1 MERITL
7 APGAHINVLPAEKF
21 NRCRIS
27 INFIWPAAREWATAE
42 ALLPLVLER
51 GYQGCPDMTELSK
64 KLARLY
70 GAALSVDGT
79 MSGQSRVLTVSLSGI
94 RDAFALAGEPLSRE
108 YADIA
113 FGTAFEPYRVD
124 GVLDA
129 EAVAIEKEQL
139 RELLEGEINEKRSYC
154 IRQARRRFYGDSPAG
169 IERNGYLDEVD
180 GLTPSV
186 SLTARVSR
194 GGSYETNISVSGKN
208 AYYFRTNDALLERGR
223 ALNII
228 DENQMSFVCWISS
241 DMVESFFYGVDP
253 IGETLYINGVPFLV
267 AGLLSEDG
275 DASVASLMSG
285 SADILIPYST
295 ALKMNNTSDVTSFT
309 VYLADGV
316 DSEAAA
322 SSIEASMDAMF
333 SYEEDCFT
341 VTTMSG
347 IEDTME
353 EMLSMMTALLAG
365 IASIAL
371 VVGGIGIM
379 NMMLTS
385 VTERTTEIGLKKALG
400 ALPWQIQLQFL
411 MESFL
416 LSLIGGLA
424 GVALGLILSF
434 AMCRAMSAQF
444 VLSVGAIALGV
455 GFSAAV
461 GVLFG
466 WAPARKASRLN
477 PIDALRSV

>member
-1 MERITL
+1 MIRECVAMSLSNIRS
-7 APGAHINVLPAEKF
+7 
-21 NRCRIS
+21 NRVRS
-27 INFIWPAAREWATAE
+27 F
-42 ALLPLVLER
+42 
-51 GYQGCPDMTELSK
+51 
-64 KLARLY
+64 
-70 GAALSVDGT
+70 
-79 MSGQSRVLTVSLSGI
+79 LTVLGILIGVTAVIALITTVSGVSGSLTSSFSSMGAGTLMVSITGSDLKSGMT
-94 RDAFALAGEPLSRE
+94 
-108 YADIA
+108 ADDL
-113 FGTAFEPYRVD
+113 T
-124 GVLDA
+124 
-129 EAVAIEKEQL
+129 
-139 RELLEGEINEKRSYC
+139 EIS
-154 IRQARRRFYGDSPAG
+154 SM
-169 IERNGYLDEVD
+169 DEVD

-186 SLTARVSR
+186 SLSARVSR

>member
-1 MERITL
+1 
-7 APGAHINVLPAEKF
+7 
-21 NRCRIS
+21 
-27 INFIWPAAREWATAE
+27 
-42 ALLPLVLER
+42 
-51 GYQGCPDMTELSK
+51 
-64 KLARLY
+64 
-70 GAALSVDGT
+70 
-79 MSGQSRVLTVSLSGI
+79 
-94 RDAFALAGEPLSRE
+94 
-108 YADIA
+108 
-113 FGTAFEPYRVD
+113 
-124 GVLDA
+124 
-129 EAVAIEKEQL
+129 
-139 RELLEGEINEKRSYC
+139 
-154 IRQARRRFYGDSPAG
+154 
-169 IERNGYLDEVD
+169 
-180 GLTPSV
+180 
-186 SLTARVSR
+186 
-194 GGSYETNISVSGKN
+194 
-208 AYYFRTNDALLERGR
+208 
-223 ALNII
+223 
-228 DENQMSFVCWISS
+228 
-241 DMVESFFYGVDP
+241 
-253 IGETLYINGVPFLV
+253 
-267 AGLLSEDG
+267 
-275 DASVASLMSG
+275 
-285 SADILIPYST
+285 
-295 ALKMNNTSDVTSFT
+295 
-309 VYLADGV
+309 
-316 DSEAAA
+316 
-322 SSIEASMDAMF
+322 MDAMF

-385 VTERTTEIGLKKALG
+385 VTERTVEIGLKKALG

-434 AMCRAMSAQF
+434 AMCKAMGTQF
-444 VLSVGAIALGV
+444 VLSAGAIALGV

>member
-1 MERITL
+1 MLKSIRKSFVMIRECVRMSLSNILANRMRSFLTVLGILIGVTAVIALITTISGVSGSLSSSFSSMGAGTLMVSVTGSDLKSGMTADNL
-7 APGAHINVLPAEKF
+7 A
-21 NRCRIS
+21 
-27 INFIWPAAREWATAE
+27 
-42 ALLPLVLER
+42 
-51 GYQGCPDMTELSK
+51 ELS
-64 KLARLY
+64 
-70 GAALSVDGT
+70 S
-79 MSGQSRVLTVSLSGI
+79 M
-94 RDAFALAGEPLSRE
+94 
-108 YADIA
+108 
-113 FGTAFEPYRVD
+113 
-124 GVLDA
+124 
-129 EAVAIEKEQL
+129 
-139 RELLEGEINEKRSYC
+139 
-154 IRQARRRFYGDSPAG
+154 
-169 IERNGYLDEVD
+169 DEVD

-186 SLTARVSR
+186 SLSARVSR

-208 AYYFRTNDALLERGR
+208 AYYFRTNESLLERGR
-223 ALNII
+223 KLNAV
-228 DENQMSFVCWISS
+228 DEEQTSFVCWISS

-253 IGETLYINGVPFLV
+253 IGESLYINGIPFLV

-275 DASVASLMSG
+275 DSSMASLMSG
-285 SADILIPYST
+285 SADILIPYTT
-295 ALKMNNTSDVTSFT
+295 ALKMNNSSDVASFT

-322 SSIEASMDAMF
+322 DSIEASMDAMF
-333 SYEEDCFT
+333 SYEEDCFS

-424 GVALGLILSF
+424 GVALGLMLSF
-434 AMCRAMSAQF
+434 AMCRAMGTQF
-444 VLSVGAIALGV
+444 ALSVGAIALGV

-477 PIDALRSV
+477 PIDSLRSV

>member
-1 MERITL
+1 MLKSIRKSFVMIRECVRMSLSNILANRMRSFLTVLGILIGVTAVIALITTISGVSGSL
-7 APGAHINVLPAEKF
+7 SSSFSSMGAGTLMVSVTGSDLK
-21 NRCRIS
+21 S
-27 INFIWPAAREWATAE
+27 GMTADD
-42 ALLPLVLER
+42 L
-51 GYQGCPDMTELSK
+51 TELS
-64 KLARLY
+64 
-70 GAALSVDGT
+70 S
-79 MSGQSRVLTVSLSGI
+79 M
-94 RDAFALAGEPLSRE
+94 
-108 YADIA
+108 
-113 FGTAFEPYRVD
+113 
-124 GVLDA
+124 
-129 EAVAIEKEQL
+129 
-139 RELLEGEINEKRSYC
+139 
-154 IRQARRRFYGDSPAG
+154 
-169 IERNGYLDEVD
+169 DEVD

-208 AYYFRTNDALLERGR
+208 AYYFRNNENLLTRGR
-223 ALNII
+223 SLNAV
-228 DENQMSFVCWISS
+228 DEAQTSFVCWISP

-253 IGETLYINGVPFLV
+253 VGESLYINGIPFLV
-267 AGLLSEDG
+267 SGLLSEDG
-275 DASVASLMSG
+275 DSSMASLMSG
-285 SADILIPYST
+285 SADILIPYTT
-295 ALKMNNTSDVTSFT
+295 ALKMNNSSDVTSFT
-309 VYLADGV
+309 VYLADGM
-316 DSEAAA
+316 DSESAAD
-322 SSIEASMDAMF
+322 SIEATMDAMF
-333 SYEEDCFT
+333 SYEEDCFS

-434 AMCRAMSAQF
+434 AMCKAMSAQF

>member
-1 MERITL
+1 MLKSIRKSFVMIRECVRMSLSNILANRMRSFLTVLGILIGVTAVIALITTISGVSGSLSSSFSSMGAGTLMVSVTGSDLKSGMTADNL
-7 APGAHINVLPAEKF
+7 A
-21 NRCRIS
+21 
-27 INFIWPAAREWATAE
+27 
-42 ALLPLVLER
+42 
-51 GYQGCPDMTELSK
+51 ELS
-64 KLARLY
+64 
-70 GAALSVDGT
+70 S
-79 MSGQSRVLTVSLSGI
+79 M
-94 RDAFALAGEPLSRE
+94 
-108 YADIA
+108 
-113 FGTAFEPYRVD
+113 
-124 GVLDA
+124 
-129 EAVAIEKEQL
+129 
-139 RELLEGEINEKRSYC
+139 
-154 IRQARRRFYGDSPAG
+154 
-169 IERNGYLDEVD
+169 DEVD

-186 SLTARVSR
+186 SLSARVSR

-208 AYYFRTNDALLERGR
+208 AYYFRTNESLLERGR
-223 ALNII
+223 KLNAV
-228 DENQMSFVCWISS
+228 DEEQTSFVCWISS

-253 IGETLYINGVPFLV
+253 IGESLYINGIPFLV

-275 DASVASLMSG
+275 DASMASLMSG
-285 SADILIPYST
+285 SADILIPYTT
-295 ALKMNNTSDVTSFT
+295 ALKMNNASDVTSFT
-309 VYLADGV
+309 VYLADGM
-316 DSEAAA
+316 DSESAAD
-322 SSIEASMDAMF
+322 SIEATMDAMF

-416 LSLIGGLA
+416 LSLIGGLS

-434 AMCRAMSAQF
+434 AMCRAMDTQF
-444 VLSVGAIALGV
+444 ALSVGAIALGV